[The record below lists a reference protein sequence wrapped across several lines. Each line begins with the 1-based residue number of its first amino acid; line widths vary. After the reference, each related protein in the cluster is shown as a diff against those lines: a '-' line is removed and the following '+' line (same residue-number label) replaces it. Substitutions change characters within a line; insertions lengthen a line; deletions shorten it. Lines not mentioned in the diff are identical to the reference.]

1 MNGRKCGGGVKVKGG
16 KKGRKSNRRA
26 IKMRVGDKQREVD
39 KGEKRQKKERGSDVV
54 RENSAPWP
62 PIFIH
67 QRRTSGNCLSV
78 SECMDGQLAAC
89 KEAIMSLLSLV
100 SSSLWLSF
108 VGTADPLCSK
118 RHDAHCHTVSL
129 HHSCIPPLSPSKLVC
144 FHKCTNTFQQCRQKM
159 GS

>member
-1 MNGRKCGGGVKVKGG
+1 MNGRKCGGGVKVKGRR

-39 KGEKRQKKERGSDVV
+39 KGEKRQKKERGSNVV

-89 KEAIMSLLSLV
+89 KEAIICL
-100 SSSLWLSF
+100 SSLWYLLLS
-108 VGTADPLCSK
+108 GSHSLAQQILCAQ
-118 RHDAHCHTVSL
+118 RGMMHTVT
-129 HHSCIPPLSPSKLVC
+129 LSPSIIHAFLLSPLL
-144 FHKCTNTFQQCRQKM
+144 N
-159 GS
+159 